1 MTDRPS
7 RRRDLVPVPT
17 ADTGSD
23 GDDARRPRRRSRQT
37 SAAPPT
43 DASLTSLPVP
53 AAKAAPAAAET
64 ASAARSSRR
73 KRDDGATEKI
83 HLQSEPVE
91 IEDLPEEPEKA
102 EKDTKHDPV
111 LEKFRR
117 ETSTYSD
124 YAFRLIFSRAILVI
138 ALLCFGWA
146 LWQAFH
152 AVVTNYFRNLS
163 SLPYPDGSLSL
174 VWAVTEI
181 ANLAPLWIPS
191 VS

>member
-1 MTDRPS
+1 MTDRPA

-17 ADTGSD
+17 AETGGD
-23 GDDARRPRRRSRQT
+23 GDDARRSRRRNRPANVTETSTVSR
-37 SAAPPT
+37 
-43 DASLTSLPVP
+43 TSLPVP
-53 AAKAAPAAAET
+53 ATSAPPVSDAATP
-64 ASAARSSRR
+64 SRTNR
-73 KRDDGATEKI
+73 RNRDDARAEKI

-91 IEDLPEEPEKA
+91 AEDVPEEPVKTEK
-102 EKDTKHDPV
+102 EIKPDPV

-163 SLPYPDGSLSL
+163 TLPYPDGSLSL
-174 VWAVTEI
+174 AWAVTEI
-181 ANLAPLWIPS
+181 ANLAPLWMPS